1 MSNGNYTR
9 TTNTRTTGF
18 RDSGPYEAIV
28 VNNLDTRYMGGLV
41 VELLKYT
48 SAGGI
53 PERSGQLLN
62 VRYLSPFYGVTP
74 NAALTANDG
83 YEHTQKSYGMW
94 MVPPDVGTKV
104 LVIFA
109 EGNANFGY
117 WIGCIPADYMNF
129 MVPDGKAATEN
140 TTGITPPPL
149 RGRKLPVG
157 EYNKAIE
164 TGSKVDPTLFDK
176 PYNKDFTESLEIQ
189 GLLNDEVR
197 GTTTT
202 SARREMPSAVFG
214 ISTPGPKD
222 RRDGS
227 PTVEIGTAGNKV
239 TVPSNRLGGSA
250 FVMDDG
256 DERFVRTTHAEDG
269 PPIYKNK
276 GNNEPG
282 GDRTIPQ
289 NELMRFRTRTGH
301 QILMHN
307 SEDLIYIGNSRGT
320 TWIEMTSDGKIDIYA
335 HDSVSISTDN
345 DLNINAERDI
355 NMEAGRN
362 VNIKAAGRYTSGGE
376 TGRVQIESKNNFN
389 LHVGK
394 DSKITVGQNQH
405 IKVKANQYIDTTGN
419 LHIKTEQDNRL
430 TSTSGN
436 TFINSAK
443 EHRETAFYV
452 HMNGPVAPV
461 ASPAQQVS
469 PLSTNT
475 LPRVRPGGV
484 ISGYQSI
491 LARSP
496 QHEPWPHHENLD
508 PLAFKKI
515 YTDRDV
521 PGALPSAD
529 RVLTPDTFNK
539 NLQGR
544 TSSAYV
550 TGSGGNVSTGNASR
564 PGGNGQPSV
573 PPGDYNSDYTFN
585 PNIGALS
592 ERYESRGNPAIIG
605 YDSTGGWSYG
615 KYQLASNT
623 GAMNEFHA
631 WLARAHP
638 NLESQLSAAGGPAA
652 ARAGTEAYKAAW
664 AQVMGTDAG
673 GAAQSEYA
681 GLEYFV
687 PVQRNFNR
695 RFGLDITQRSIT
707 VQQAA
712 FSTSVQHGAGGA
724 NGVWRRALEGLGY
737 PPNQITTTQPTD
749 AAIVRAVYSERR
761 AENGGRYFPSSTQ
774 AVRNSVV
781 NRFHNEEADALRSLE
796 QEIAAAQA
804 NPPTAEPTDNSAA
817 TQTVRPT
824 APPSNAQ

>member
-1 MSNGNYTR
+1 MSNGKYTR
-9 TTNTRTTGF
+9 TTSSLKTGF

>member
-1 MSNGNYTR
+1 
-9 TTNTRTTGF
+9 
-18 RDSGPYEAIV
+18 
-28 VNNLDTRYMGGLV
+28 
-41 VELLKYT
+41 
-48 SAGGI
+48 
-53 PERSGQLLN
+53 
-62 VRYLSPFYGVTP
+62 LS
-74 NAALTANDG
+74 
-83 YEHTQKSYGMW
+83 
-94 MVPPDVGTKV
+94 
-104 LVIFA
+104 
-109 EGNANFGY
+109 
-117 WIGCIPADYMNF
+117 
-129 MVPDGKAATEN
+129 
-140 TTGITPPPL
+140 
-149 RGRKLPVG
+149 
-157 EYNKAIE
+157 
-164 TGSKVDPTLFDK
+164 
-176 PYNKDFTESLEIQ
+176 
-189 GLLNDEVR
+189 
-197 GTTTT
+197 
-202 SARREMPSAVFG
+202 
-214 ISTPGPKD
+214 
-222 RRDGS
+222 
-227 PTVEIGTAGNKV
+227 
-239 TVPSNRLGGSA
+239 
-250 FVMDDG
+250 
-256 DERFVRTTHAEDG
+256 
-269 PPIYKNK
+269 
-276 GNNEPG
+276 
-282 GDRTIPQ
+282 
-289 NELMRFRTRTGH
+289 
-301 QILMHN
+301 
-307 SEDLIYIGNSRGT
+307 
-320 TWIEMTSDGKIDIYA
+320 
-335 HDSVSISTDN
+335 
-345 DLNINAERDI
+345 
-355 NMEAGRN
+355 
-362 VNIKAAGRYTSGGE
+362 
-376 TGRVQIESKNNFN
+376 
-389 LHVGK
+389 
-394 DSKITVGQNQH
+394 
-405 IKVKANQYIDTTGN
+405 
-419 LHIKTEQDNRL
+419 
-430 TSTSGN
+430 
-436 TFINSAK
+436 
-443 EHRETAFYV
+443 
-452 HMNGPVAPV
+452 
-461 ASPAQQVS
+461 
-469 PLSTNT
+469 
-475 LPRVRPGGV
+475 
-484 ISGYQSI
+484 
-491 LARSP
+491 
-496 QHEPWPHHENLD
+496 
-508 PLAFKKI
+508 FKKI
-515 YTDRDV
+515 QTDRDR

-544 TSSAYV
+544 TSSAFV
-550 TGSGGNVSTGNASR
+550 TGSGGNVSTGNAGR

-573 PPGDYNSDYTFN
+573 PPGDYNSDYSFN

-687 PVQRNFNR
+687 PVQRSFNR

-817 TQTVRPT
+817 TQTVKPT

>member
-53 PERSGQLLN
+53 PERIGQLLN